1 MNVGCFM
8 AVDPY
13 LNVVVYTFGS
23 VPIPFSFKIVVA
35 SVFVEVL
42 ELVFGGWVYP
52 AFLDRLE
59 GS

>member
-1 MNVGCFM
+1 M

-35 SVFVEVL
+35 SGFVEVL

-52 AFLDRLE
+52 AFLDRVE